1 MTPLPDNVKTDP
13 YLYQLIVFTGH
24 RRDAGTKSKVHFVM
38 AGDDDETRV
47 RTLSDPQR
55 PILGRGG
62 IDAFIMAVPK

>member
-1 MTPLPDNVKTDP
+1 
-13 YLYQLIVFTGH
+13 
-24 RRDAGTKSKVHFVM
+24 M

>member
-1 MTPLPDNVKTDP
+1 VTPLPDNVKSDP
-13 YLYQLIVFTGH
+13 YLYQLIVFTGQ
-24 RRDAGTKSKVHFVM
+24 RRDAGTKSKVHFMV

-47 RTLSDPQR
+47 RTFSDPQR